1 MNKMS
6 VNGKTRK
13 TKTKKN
19 DDKFIGLVPP
29 KKDDVLE
36 YKKINTLMDDETL
49 INETLKK
56 SFLKHLEMTFNVSQS
71 LKRSGL
77 SSRQYRL
84 FLENDFEFNQSV
96 QDLTDE
102 LIDFAKSKLFK
113 FINIEPYYKDND
125 GNIHK
130 HPLSKECLNATKFL
144 LDKIG
149 STNGWN
155 GELTPDIYKEKQ
167 DNEINVYIIKPDG
180 TRTKQNN
187 LLGTKNETN

>member
-1 MNKMS
+1 MS
-6 VNGKTRK
+6 VNKANRK

-19 DDKFIGLVPP
+19 DDKFIELVPP
-29 KKDDVLE
+29 KKDDVEE
-36 YKKINTLMDDETL
+36 YKKINTFMDDETL

-96 QDLTDE
+96 QDMTNE

-113 FINIEPYYKDND
+113 FISIEPYFKDND
-125 GNIHK
+125 GNIHR
-130 HPLSKECLNATKFL
+130 HPLSRECLNATKFL
-144 LDKIG
+144 LNKIG

-155 GELTPDIYKEKQ
+155 GELAPDLFKQRQ
-167 DNEINVYIIKPDG
+167 DNTIEIIIVKPDG
-180 TRTKQNN
+180 TKTPKRKT
-187 LLGTKNETN
+187 LGTKNETN

>member
-1 MNKMS
+1 MS
-6 VNGKTRK
+6 VKVPKNTPKK
-13 TKTKKN
+13 TKNQKRKEFDVDLLLPEKK
-19 DDKFIGLVPP
+19 KTI
-29 KKDDVLE
+29 E
-36 YKKINTLMDDETL
+36 NTLENEQS

-167 DNEINVYIIKPDG
+167 DNTIEIVIVEPDG
-180 TRTKQNN
+180 TKKPKRKT
-187 LLGTKNETN
+187 LGPIDETN